1 MQADNTLQYS
11 SKMASSPTILFG
23 QSLKFND
30 FAEYVDR
37 LTSFETW
44 PQQMNQDKYT
54 LAQAGFI
61 YKKEGD
67 IVECFACGVK
77 LSQWKSSDNPLT
89 EHKKWSPECVYLK
102 LTGARDRRTQSSG
115 CGASS
120 VFADI

>member
-1 MQADNTLQYS
+1 MNS
-11 SKMASSPTILFG
+11 SLTVLFG
-23 QSLKFND
+23 QSLKTND
-30 FAEYVDR
+30 FVEYMDR
-37 LTSFETW
+37 LSSFESW

-77 LSQWKSSDNPLT
+77 LSQWKHSDNPLT

-102 LTGARDRRTQSSG
+102 LTGSRDTSPQSS
-115 CGASS
+115 
-120 VFADI
+120 

>member
-1 MQADNTLQYS
+1 MAN
-11 SKMASSPTILFG
+11 SKMNSSLTVLFG

-37 LTSFETW
+37 LSSFETW

-77 LSQWKSSDNPLT
+77 LSQWKPSDNPLT
-89 EHKKWSPECVYLK
+89 EHKKWSPECVYLQ
-102 LTGARDRRTQSSG
+102 LTGARDTSPQSSRS
-115 CGASS
+115 GAFSCIFDN
-120 VFADI
+120 V